1 MSMLQGRSVSSR
13 QAYATR
19 DGEAPTS
26 FQVEKYAVVLKRWAL
41 RTVSIDV
48 LTGDVLVDGRLAVS
62 HEDNYDLVR
71 CGDGVIQLDPKAQFR
86 PSPDAPLDIGRF
98 AGALVECGWVDVDAE
113 AEVMAPSPPK
123 RVLALQASTPP
134 AHEHSPFASAPPPWA
149 THAELVAYAKRA
161 RRDMNMILGPLAAQ
175 QRLADGGKNSG
186 SPQRELLLHSWRP
199 VLEQWLASGDGRG
212 RGPPVPA
219 PPGALEAL
227 SLGFASSLHPQ
238 RTLICNAVDRSAD
251 AENSLATNEQLEA
264 QRVRGTGGARA
275 GLRAPSAAARKL
287 VVDEVD
293 GVDRGSD
300 DGGEAEATAAKES
313 ALVREAAAAAEAE
326 AQARAQALTP
336 ISRRRNEF
344 TELMRGAAS
353 SAPENVPD
361 TSSSDAR
368 DETLPAASEDA
379 KGGGGGGDES
389 ADEGAALAVVHVNR
403 HGSVD
408 VRSPSTFKVEG
419 VRTPR
424 TAAKAARRN
433 EFRERMLNAGG
444 CDGGGTR
451 EALPRAQ
458 PAGVREVHDGAA
470 QPQLTMSPVTGGG
483 ARRGAEP
490 AEKRALDSAFGGAPY
505 GSPERRPQ
513 GAAALRSVAANAY
526 WSSRVPMSG
535 AAARRSPLRE
545 RSQLASLPDDLCS
558 SRAAGGRGAAS
569 GGADAPAGAELS
581 YAARYAASPPASPFS
596 PAPPAALLRGARRG
610 PRRRGGANA
619 QSTSRSRVS
628 PVASP
633 DEGPVEWTGRRGA
646 GAIEHDAATY
656 TDLHHVGFQAAMD
669 GESKGTAPDDGAE
682 RSRRGALWR
691 AASQEKEQTAR
702 DQDEEHVRTE
712 AQPGENL
719 DQGGGRRRLRE
730 TESEPELQ
738 PRLRPRR
745 RRVAKK
751 LPVKHPVPKREWRRL
766 GGAVALNKVEPNKG
780 FSPSKRAA
788 QRRERSEP
796 PSGEAMQRRSREG
809 AKEEV
814 EQARSGGAIVA
825 KMSQMEQALGS
836 SSHRSPQPSLQ
847 RSPQPSPQR
856 RALESASDDDV
867 DAIEND
873 AQGKVGGRARATVH
887 ATSPAVQGDSAPRQ
901 SKSASA
907 LGAVHRGNRVSL
919 SDGSRGHVRYIGAVD
934 FARGE
939 WVGVEIDYPIGR
951 NAGAVD
957 GVRYFH
963 CTANEGLSIEL
974 KYGLFVRARNA
985 SVVSPARERGRS
997 RPAVTAAAAAP
1008 PSPRSPRSYSP
1019 SAAPLQRG
1027 AVRSGP
1033 RASARRAATSALDVG
1048 DGGRVHVDRHGRVTV
1063 GGRPIEGV
1071 GNVHIDRDGVASV
1084 LGESGSSPR
1093 SPLSVRSRSH
1103 RIGRESPRASW
1114 SPSVRAPWRSP
1125 TSAALVSGSASA
1137 VRRRRDFSEE
1147 RVEQRPLD
1155 VSFDLDEQHSAGVPP
1170 AALHT
1175 HLTAMVRKLRSEQRV
1190 QMTELKSAIKRLE
1203 FRHSRG
1209 VAASELAGE
1218 YARLIAIAGDDHVAQ
1233 QLTDDHPMTVRAQ
1246 RRAIRRADY
1255 NASSGSSGTLAARSS
1270 RDGAR
1275 DDSDADSPA
1284 DWGQLGAHP
1293 MELPVKR
1300 PSPTLLN
1307 SRQRSTRDRA
1317 AAPRAPQP
1325 LPRDALRVER
1335 AKMARTDGIAARRSN
1350 GNGGAVAF
1358 APTVGGAGQRPSQ
1371 PPALGG
1377 HLQTPSAPRR
1387 RPPARPGRPAPGAV
1401 ARGPLSSQRRV
1412 LRPTQRAT
1420 CNDAAVLQPPA
1431 LSTPTARTAAV
1442 RARKAAT
1449 AASAGLH
1456 VPVQAT
1462 PGVTAATTLRALS
1475 VLQET
1480 AQSLTHELTADAGLS
1495 PTQRRTLTL
1504 ALETTQRR
1512 QSELLTAADLAGVM
1526 LGVAKGALRRSN
1538 ATRHGGD
1545 AAAPGQAAPTPIT
1558 LKRAA
1563 ASASTPKELT
1573 SWLGEASPAREA
1585 QRDAYRNIG
1594 SDAGSFVVA
1603 APHNVPVVPDARLTA
1618 RTDRLERELAVLRE
1632 QSAAMAE
1639 QLRATAPAAP
1649 STPQMLSSWL
1659 DTVGTTATG
1668 TTVEDRGANSTRAAI
1683 ATPTAAQPAAADM
1696 DVPAP
1701 AARAPAPAVAVK
1713 EDTVVSGGKFGRK
1726 HAVSLQ
1732 DDVSASSGASREAPS
1747 APPAEPLPELEPP
1760 SGGLEP
1766 LTAPSSPPRSPPR
1779 HSKHSIDLIEEGRL
1793 PPIATL
1799 RSSSDVG
1806 AVRWVEAFI
1815 VAGWAQY
1822 GVASALKVVRP
1833 IAFRA
1838 AISEGSSTNA
1848 RASTRP
1854 HTRARTI
1861 TPSDSP
1867 CESTCDSTSPF
1878 TLGFTR
1884 NVCWRSPTP
1893 FYCPPLFLF
1902 LSPRS
1907 APAGETRILTRPR
1920 LRRCRTGRQTITSS
1934 ARAHSRCSSS
1944 TPTTI
1949 TRRSGPPARTACCVR
1964 MGPFP
1969 SRDGASRAAC
1979 NQSTARRRS
1988 AARV

>member
-1 MSMLQGRSVSSR
+1 MSS
-13 QAYATR
+13 
-19 DGEAPTS
+19 
-26 FQVEKYAVVLKRWAL
+26 
-41 RTVSIDV
+41 RTVSGV
-48 LTGDVLVDGRLAVS
+48 ASSFEAGAVDPTALLHPAGGPPSTAVTANGAAGAAAGAS
-62 HEDNYDLVR
+62 GAPGAHSGASVGTAGTAGAAAGGAAGTAVVAEARPPAWQSKEDR
-71 CGDGVIQLDPKAQFR
+71 TERMQMIQQIVFLLRKR
-86 PSPDAPLDIGRF
+86 KPDAPPEWINKLP
-98 AGALVECGWVDVDAE
+98 E
-113 AEVMAPSPPK
+113 M
-123 RVLALQASTPP
+123 
-134 AHEHSPFASAPPPWA
+134 
-149 THAELVAYAKRA
+149 A
-161 RRDMNMILGPLAAQ
+161 RRLEDRLYRVATSKDEYKNMETLK
-175 QRLADGGKNSG
+175 QRL
-186 SPQRELLLHSWRP
+186 Q
-199 VLEQWLASGDGRG
+199 
-212 RGPPVPA
+212 
-219 PPGALEAL
+219 
-227 SLGFASSLHPQ
+227 
-238 RTLICNAVDRSAD
+238 
-251 AENSLATNEQLEA
+251 
-264 QRVRGTGGARA
+264 
-275 GLRAPSAAARKL
+275 
-287 VVDEVD
+287 
-293 GVDRGSD
+293 
-300 DGGEAEATAAKES
+300 
-313 ALVREAAAAAEAE
+313 
-326 AQARAQALTP
+326 
-336 ISRRRNEF
+336 
-344 TELMRGAAS
+344 
-353 SAPENVPD
+353 
-361 TSSSDAR
+361 
-368 DETLPAASEDA
+368 
-379 KGGGGGGDES
+379 
-389 ADEGAALAVVHVNR
+389 
-403 HGSVD
+403 D
-408 VRSPSTFKVEG
+408 VAIKMG
-419 VRTPR
+419 
-424 TAAKAARRN
+424 AKAKVS
-433 EFRERMLNAGG
+433 
-444 CDGGGTR
+444 
-451 EALPRAQ
+451 Q
-458 PAGVREVHDGAA
+458 
-470 QPQLTMSPVTGGG
+470 Q
-483 ARRGAEP
+483 
-490 AEKRALDSAFGGAPY
+490 
-505 GSPERRPQ
+505 Q
-513 GAAALRSVAANAY
+513 GR
-526 WSSRVPMSG
+526 SG
-535 AAARRSPLRE
+535 AAAPRTALLKAIREAAQAGQIRQHPKEGPVVVVSINGETQMVPISRLRREQQDEVYEMYKAHRD
-545 RSQLASLPDDLCS
+545 RQKKNS
-558 SRAAGGRGAAS
+558 SGGAGSGNSGRAVDPRDVNPRLAAS
-569 GGADAPAGAELS
+569 GGFWFKWFR
-581 YAARYAASPPASPFS
+581 RYA
-596 PAPPAALLRGARRG
+596 GG
-610 PRRRGGANA
+610 GGAGSGGYDA
-619 QSTSRSRVS
+619 QS
-628 PVASP
+628 
-633 DEGPVEWTGRRGA
+633 
-646 GAIEHDAATY
+646 
-656 TDLHHVGFQAAMD
+656 QAKCVKM
-669 GESKGTAPDDGAE
+669 
-682 RSRRGALWR
+682 
-691 AASQEKEQTAR
+691 
-702 DQDEEHVRTE
+702 
-712 AQPGENL
+712 AQPG
-719 DQGGGRRRLRE
+719 G
-730 TESEPELQ
+730 
-738 PRLRPRR
+738 
-745 RRVAKK
+745 
-751 LPVKHPVPKREWRRL
+751 
-766 GGAVALNKVEPNKG
+766 
-780 FSPSKRAA
+780 
-788 QRRERSEP
+788 
-796 PSGEAMQRRSREG
+796 
-809 AKEEV
+809 
-814 EQARSGGAIVA
+814 
-825 KMSQMEQALGS
+825 
-836 SSHRSPQPSLQ
+836 
-847 RSPQPSPQR
+847 
-856 RALESASDDDV
+856 
-867 DAIEND
+867 
-873 AQGKVGGRARATVH
+873 
-887 ATSPAVQGDSAPRQ
+887 
-901 SKSASA
+901 
-907 LGAVHRGNRVSL
+907 
-919 SDGSRGHVRYIGAVD
+919 
-934 FARGE
+934 
-939 WVGVEIDYPIGR
+939 
-951 NAGAVD
+951 
-957 GVRYFH
+957 
-963 CTANEGLSIEL
+963 
-974 KYGLFVRARNA
+974 
-985 SVVSPARERGRS
+985 
-997 RPAVTAAAAAP
+997 
-1008 PSPRSPRSYSP
+1008 SPRSPRSYSP

-1033 RASARRAATSALDVG
+1033 RASAR
-1048 DGGRVHVDRHGRVTV
+1048 RVHVDRHGRVTV

-1526 LGVAKGALRRSN
+1526 LGVAKGALRRSS

-1861 TPSDSP
+1861 TPSDSLADLLYP
-1867 CESTCDSTSPF
+1867 
-1878 TLGFTR
+1878 
-1884 NVCWRSPTP
+1884 W
-1893 FYCPPLFLF
+1893 
-1902 LSPRS
+1902 
-1907 APAGETRILTRPR
+1907 I
-1920 LRRCRTGRQTITSS
+1920 
-1934 ARAHSRCSSS
+1934 
-1944 TPTTI
+1944 
-1949 TRRSGPPARTACCVR
+1949 
-1964 MGPFP
+1964 
-1969 SRDGASRAAC
+1969 
-1979 NQSTARRRS
+1979 
-1988 AARV
+1988 